1 MILLEHN
8 QNNAPSYQLK
18 EVSFN
23 ELRHQIKKKNT
34 VNPITGEEFSIQTDY
49 QQKSDFK
56 IEKDIYSNKSR
67 RLARILEN
75 FNKVDNF
82 QNRSRSSLKTDVS
95 LRPPAYSPIRKEESD
110 ILQRVPSTRKQA
122 MLNREQEIINENI
135 INTSINV
142 KESQLPSLSQRKLN
156 KQNES
161 FKAYEDNKADFGN
174 LSIMK
179 SRMKEKSDLKTNT
192 SLQDKILFR
201 NIQNDSNLR

>member
-23 ELRHQIKKKNT
+23 ELRHQIKKNKS

-82 QNRSRSSLKTDVS
+82 QNRSRSNLKTDVS
-95 LRPPAYSPIRKEESD
+95 LRPPIYSPIRECEPD
-110 ILQRVPSTRKQA
+110 QLQRATSTRRHA
-122 MLNREQEIINENI
+122 ILNREQNNINENSI
-135 INTSINV
+135 YTSINV
-142 KESQLPSLSQRKLN
+142 KESELPSLSQRKFS

-161 FKAYEDNKADFGN
+161 FKAYEDNKADFAN
-174 LSIMK
+174 LSTMK
-179 SRMKEKSDLKTNT
+179 SRIKEKRDLNANT

-201 NIQNDSNLR
+201 NIQNDK